1 MLRNQQRAI
10 VRILA
15 AWAAVGGLAVAAYG
29 MPQAKPATPTT
40 QAPKAAATK
49 SATTQPAT
57 AAKPAATT
65 PAKTAAKATKAAKTA
80 KASTTKKAPAKAAEA
95 KKPAMPTLAAGRR
108 DPFRSL
114 LIRPEQQAQALPAGK
129 KGLVI
134 SQLSVDGI
142 VRGPNGMIAVVTNPQ
157 RRAYFLR
164 EKDEVYNGVV
174 EKITAEA
181 VIFKES
187 AVDPFGKP
195 YSREVVKRLYPAA
208 GEAR

>member
-49 SATTQPAT
+49 PATTQP
-57 AAKPAATT
+57 
-65 PAKTAAKATKAAKTA
+65 AAKATKAAA
-80 KASTTKKAPAKAAEA
+80 AKKAPAKAAEA
-95 KKPAMPTLAAGRR
+95 KKPAMPTVAAGRR

-114 LIRPEQQAQALPAGK
+114 LIRPDQQALALPAGK
-129 KGLVI
+129 KGLMI

-181 VIFKES
+181 VIFRES

-195 YSREVVKRLYPAA
+195 YTREVVKRLYPVA

>member
-40 QAPKAAATK
+40 QAPKAPATK
-49 SATTQPAT
+49 PATTQP
-57 AAKPAATT
+57 
-65 PAKTAAKATKAAKTA
+65 AAKATKA
-80 KASTTKKAPAKAAEA
+80 KKAPAKTAAET
-95 KKPAMPTLAAGRR
+95 KQPATLPVAAGRR

-129 KGLVI
+129 KGLMI
-134 SQLSVDGI
+134 SQLSIDGI

-195 YSREVVKRLYPAA
+195 YTREVVKRLYPVA